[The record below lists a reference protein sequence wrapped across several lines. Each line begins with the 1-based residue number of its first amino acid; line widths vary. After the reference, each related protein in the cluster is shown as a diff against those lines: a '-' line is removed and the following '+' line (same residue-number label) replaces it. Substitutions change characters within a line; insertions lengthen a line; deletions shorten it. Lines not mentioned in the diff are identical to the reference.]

1 MGWIAGPLIL
11 FAFAFVTWYT
21 SLLLADAYRYPKD
34 VGKRNY
40 TYPGAVEAILGASL
54 NFLLSAVAHVAM
66 SQRTLVGQ
74 HRIGCMHWCAIQT
87 ECCCSKLQYHTHQ
100 LTMLMLLPC
109 GAVADLERI
118 ILLQLACCTSCRIV
132 GHKAAHC

>member
-40 TYPGAVEAILGASL
+40 TYPGAVEAILGMSL
-54 NFLLSAVAHVAM
+54 YVF
-66 SQRTLVGQ
+66 
-74 HRIGCMHWCAIQT
+74 I
-87 ECCCSKLQYHTHQ
+87 
-100 LTMLMLLPC
+100 
-109 GAVADLERI
+109 
-118 ILLQLACCTSCRIV
+118 LQLCVLLCHNEHLLGNTALTVCTGVPYKQNATPVVCITTHISSQL
-132 GHKAAHC
+132 